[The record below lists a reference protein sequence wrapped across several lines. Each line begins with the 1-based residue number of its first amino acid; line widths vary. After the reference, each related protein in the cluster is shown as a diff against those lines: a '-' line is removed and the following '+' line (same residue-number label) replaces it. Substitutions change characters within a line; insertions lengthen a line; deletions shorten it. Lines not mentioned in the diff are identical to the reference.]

1 MLMFVKK
8 NWKENFCP
16 WLKFYLWNGAW
27 LTNIC
32 DHYKAEGNLHNW
44 SRWAN
49 ENVDSYH
56 SSSLD
61 KIILNGPFISD
72 CGMKLCVFT
81 YAVCILYILVS
92 FLFSCTAFRALRSV
106 VLQSPLAICRKGEVC
121 ELFTYNKN
129 IHTVSEGDR
138 LRTSD
143 ILSSGMWKLKCSA
156 FSSN

>member
-1 MLMFVKK
+1 MITIKQ
-8 NWKENFCP
+8 KEVYTTDP
-16 WLKFYLWNGAW
+16 GGQTKTLILI
-27 LTNIC
+27 T
-32 DHYKAEGNLHNW
+32 HLHLIR
-44 SRWAN
+44 S
-49 ENVDSYH
+49 V
-56 SSSLD
+56 
-61 KIILNGPFISD
+61 ILNGPFISD

-121 ELFTYNKN
+121 ELFTDNKN

-143 ILSSGMWKLKCSA
+143 ILSSGM
-156 FSSN
+156 

>member
-1 MLMFVKK
+1 MITIKQKEVYTTDPGGQTKK
-8 NWKENFCP
+8 
-16 WLKFYLWNGAW
+16 LV
-27 LTNIC
+27 LT
-32 DHYKAEGNLHNW
+32 D
-44 SRWAN
+44 
-49 ENVDSYH
+49 H

-106 VLQSPLAICRKGEVC
+106 VLQSPLAIYRKGEVC
-121 ELFTYNKN
+121 QLFTDNKN

-143 ILSSGMWKLKCSA
+143 ILSSGM
-156 FSSN
+156 